1 MRQTV
6 NLLVEGSNPSE
17 SVPLLC
23 NGSTGDFDSSSLGS
37 NPSEGTGVYSSGQRG
52 QTVNLLPSATGVRI
66 PPLPFRPHS
75 IVVIPLTCN
84 QETSVRF

>member
-1 MRQTV
+1 MVVRQTV

-37 NPSEGTGVYSSGQRG
+37 NPSDGTGVYSSGQRG
-52 QTVNLLPSATGVRI
+52 QTVNLLAYAYGGSNPSAPI
-66 PPLPFRPHS
+66 HAILA
-75 IVVIPLTCN
+75 
-84 QETSVRF
+84 EW

>member
-1 MRQTV
+1 MCSFVCELSCGRTWIDVLTRSTTVVRQTV

-37 NPSEGTGVYSSGQRG
+37 NPSEGT
-52 QTVNLLPSATGVRI
+52 PS
-66 PPLPFRPHS
+66 
-75 IVVIPLTCN
+75 
-84 QETSVRF
+84 